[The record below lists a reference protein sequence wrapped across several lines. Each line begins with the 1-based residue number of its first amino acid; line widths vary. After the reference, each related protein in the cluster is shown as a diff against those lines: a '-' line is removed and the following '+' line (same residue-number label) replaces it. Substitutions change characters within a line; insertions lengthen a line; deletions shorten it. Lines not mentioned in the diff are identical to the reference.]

1 MMVGMVIIISLFI
14 LLIIAEES
22 IYYYLRKKV
31 FVDQAIQD
39 QGKVKSFYQKVKL
52 KILAS

>member
-1 MMVGMVIIISLFI
+1 MMVGIVIISLFI

-31 FVDQAIQD
+31 IAGQEVKE
-39 QGKVKSFYQKVKL
+39 QGKVKSIYQKVKL

>member
-14 LLIIAEES
+14 LLIIAEEG

-31 FVDQAIQD
+31 IVDQPVKE
-39 QGKVKSFYQKVKL
+39 QGKVKSIYQKVKL